1 MFILWLMMLLI
12 LLVALY
18 SFIDFVILDG
28 MISTWIQEY
37 VEKHLPKLD

>member
-1 MFILWLMMLLI
+1 MFIFIIFI
-12 LLVALY
+12 LSIMVCSLY
-18 SFIDFVILDG
+18 AFIDFVILDG